1 MLHTSTGENII
12 SFIKEHYGI
21 DVIDVKPLEG
31 YANLNFRIKDDKG
44 NSYVFKSHQHAD
56 DKLLCEPET
65 AVLNQLTKQFQ
76 NKFPKPIQALNEAY
90 IIKQESKDNNTTNRI
105 LSWLEGD
112 LLVNVPH
119 SINLFVSFGNF
130 LAKLD
135 KELLEMNDPVI
146 AARHMEWDVQHFL
159 DLHSKSKCITDPSLR
174 KLVDYYFV
182 QYKEFVFPKLHQLR
196 KSIIH
201 NDANDWNVLV
211 QNGKVS
217 GLIDFGDMVYAP
229 LIQELAV
236 AISYAMFEK
245 DDPIKW
251 AAYIISG
258 YHEILPLEEK
268 ELELMYYLIA
278 ARLCMSVILSSEGI
292 QNNPKN
298 EYLLIS
304 QKPAWDLLNKW
315 IAISPDMAEKKFKEA
330 AGISVPEKS
339 DIQKDLEKRHQFVS
353 KVLSVSYDKPV
364 KMKRAAFQYMFDAN
378 GNTFLDAYNNI
389 PHVGHQHPRVVEA
402 GQKQMAVLNTNTR
415 YIYDQLAAYAEKLI
429 AKFPA
434 PFSKVF
440 FVNSG
445 SAASDLA
452 IRMAQIHTQ
461 KQKLVV
467 MEHGYHGHTRLGVD
481 ISHYKFGGRG
491 GSGQKEYIIKAPI
504 PDTYRGEF
512 RDDEAG
518 IKYANQ
524 LSKLLNQNNDPVT
537 AFISEPI
544 VGCGG
549 QVPLAPGYLKE
560 VYPMI
565 RKKGGVCISDEVQI
579 GFGRLGTYFW
589 GFEAQ
594 GVIPDIVVLGKPM
607 GNGHPIGAV
616 VTTDEIAESFDNGM
630 EFFSSFG
637 GNPVTCEIGMAVL
650 DVIEEENLQQNA
662 FETGEYFMNLL
673 LDLQQEF
680 PVIGDVRG
688 SGLFIGVEFVKD
700 PDTLEPNTELA
711 QYLKNKLR
719 ENFILVS
726 TDGPFDSV
734 IKMKPP
740 MCFGRENVDLIIEQ
754 IQIILQNTLLLPNL
768 NSE

>member
-1 MLHTSTGENII
+1 MLNSSTGENII
-12 SFIKEHYGI
+12 SFIKENYGI

-44 NSYVFKSHQHAD
+44 NSYVYKSHQHAD
-56 DKLLCEPET
+56 DKLLFESET
-65 AVLNQLTKQFQ
+65 TVLHQLTKQFP
-76 NKFPKPIQALNEAY
+76 NEFPKPIQALNGDY
-90 IIKQESKDNNTTNRI
+90 IIQHENEDDNTTNRI

-112 LLVNVPH
+112 LLKDIKH
-119 SINLFVSFGNF
+119 SQQLFESFGEF

-135 KELLEMNDPVI
+135 KELLEMNKPVF
-146 AARHMEWDVQHFL
+146 AARYMEWDIQHFL
-159 DLHSKSKCITDPSLR
+159 DLRAKSNFITDPSLR

-182 QYKEFVFPKLHQLR
+182 QYKEFVLPELPHLR

-201 NDANDWNVLV
+201 NDANDRNVLV

-236 AISYAMFEK
+236 ALAYSMFEK
-245 DDPIKW
+245 DDPLKW

-258 YHEILPLEEK
+258 YQEILPLEEK
-268 ELELMYYLIA
+268 ELELLYYLIA

-292 QNNPKN
+292 QNNPEN

-330 AGISVPEKS
+330 AGIDILKKI
-339 DIQKDLEKRHQFVS
+339 DIQLDLNKRHQFVS
-353 KVLSVSYDKPV
+353 KSLSVSYIKPI
-364 KMKRAAFQYMFDAN
+364 KMKRAAFQYMFDAD

-389 PHVGHQHPRVVEA
+389 PHVGHQHPKVVEA
-402 GQKQMAVLNTNTR
+402 GQKQMAMLNTNTR
-415 YIYDQLAAYAEKLI
+415 YIYDQLAAYAEKLL

-434 PFSKVF
+434 LLSKVF

-452 IRMAQIHTQ
+452 IRLAQTHTG
-461 KQKLVV
+461 KQNIMV
-467 MEHGYHGHTRLGVD
+467 MEYGYHGHTRLGVD
-481 ISHYKFGGRG
+481 ISHYKFSGRG
-491 GSGQKEYIIKAPI
+491 GSGQKEYIFKATI

-512 RDDEAG
+512 KDAEAG

-524 LSKLLNQNNDPVT
+524 LSKLLNQNNDPVAT
-537 AFISEPI
+537 FISEPI

-560 VYPMI
+560 VYPLI
-565 RKKGGVCISDEVQI
+565 RKQGGVCISDEVQT
-579 GFGRLGTYFW
+579 GFGRIGTHFW
-589 GFEAQ
+589 GFEAH
-594 GVIPDIVVLGKPM
+594 GVIPDIIVLGKPM

-616 VTTDEIAESFDNGM
+616 VTTNEIAESFDNGM

-637 GNPVTCEIGMAVL
+637 GNPVSCEIGMAVL

-662 FETGEYFMNLL
+662 LETGEYFMTLL
-673 LDLQQEF
+673 RDFQKEF

-688 SGLFIGVEFVKD
+688 SGLFIGVEFIKD
-700 PDTLEPNTELA
+700 PETLEPNTELA
-711 QYLKNKLR
+711 QFLKNKFR

-726 TDGPFDSV
+726 TDATYDNV

-740 MCFGRENVDLIIEQ
+740 LCFNKSNAELVTIKFSDLLKIC
-754 IQIILQNTLLLPNL
+754 
-768 NSE
+768 

>member
-304 QKPAWDLLNKW
+304 QNQP
-315 IAISPDMAEKKFKEA
+315 
-330 AGISVPEKS
+330 GI
-339 DIQKDLEKRHQFVS
+339 
-353 KVLSVSYDKPV
+353 
-364 KMKRAAFQYMFDAN
+364 
-378 GNTFLDAYNNI
+378 
-389 PHVGHQHPRVVEA
+389 
-402 GQKQMAVLNTNTR
+402 
-415 YIYDQLAAYAEKLI
+415 
-429 AKFPA
+429 
-434 PFSKVF
+434 
-440 FVNSG
+440 
-445 SAASDLA
+445 
-452 IRMAQIHTQ
+452 
-461 KQKLVV
+461 
-467 MEHGYHGHTRLGVD
+467 
-481 ISHYKFGGRG
+481 
-491 GSGQKEYIIKAPI
+491 
-504 PDTYRGEF
+504 
-512 RDDEAG
+512 
-518 IKYANQ
+518 
-524 LSKLLNQNNDPVT
+524 
-537 AFISEPI
+537 
-544 VGCGG
+544 C
-549 QVPLAPGYLKE
+549 
-560 VYPMI
+560 
-565 RKKGGVCISDEVQI
+565 
-579 GFGRLGTYFW
+579 
-589 GFEAQ
+589 
-594 GVIPDIVVLGKPM
+594 
-607 GNGHPIGAV
+607 
-616 VTTDEIAESFDNGM
+616 
-630 EFFSSFG
+630 
-637 GNPVTCEIGMAVL
+637 
-650 DVIEEENLQQNA
+650 
-662 FETGEYFMNLL
+662 
-673 LDLQQEF
+673 
-680 PVIGDVRG
+680 
-688 SGLFIGVEFVKD
+688 
-700 PDTLEPNTELA
+700 
-711 QYLKNKLR
+711 
-719 ENFILVS
+719 
-726 TDGPFDSV
+726 
-734 IKMKPP
+734 
-740 MCFGRENVDLIIEQ
+740 
-754 IQIILQNTLLLPNL
+754 
-768 NSE
+768 

>member
-1 MLHTSTGENII
+1 MLNTSTGENII
-12 SFIKEHYGI
+12 SFINENYGI

-44 NSYVFKSHQHAD
+44 NSYVYKSHQHAD
-56 DKLLCEPET
+56 DKLLFESET
-65 AVLNQLTKQFQ
+65 TVLHQLTKLFP
-76 NKFPKPIQALNEAY
+76 NEFPKPIQALNGDY
-90 IIKQESKDNNTTNRI
+90 IIQHENEDDNTSDRI

-112 LLVNVPH
+112 LMVNAH
-119 SINLFVSFGNF
+119 HTSDLFESFGSF
-130 LAKLD
+130 LGNMD
-135 KELLEMNDPVI
+135 KELLEMNDPII
-146 AARHMEWDVQHFL
+146 AARNMEWDIKHFL
-159 DLHSKSKCITDPSLR
+159 DLRLKSKSITNPSLR

-182 QYKEFVFPKLHQLR
+182 QYKEFVLPELPHLR

-211 QNGKVS
+211 QDGKVS

-236 AISYAMFEK
+236 AISYAIFEK
-245 DDPIKW
+245 DDPFKW

-258 YHEILPLEEK
+258 YQEILPLEEK
-268 ELELMYYLIA
+268 ELELLYYLIA

-292 QNNPKN
+292 QNNPEN
-298 EYLLIS
+298 EYLLVS
-304 QKPAWDLLNKW
+304 QKPALALLNKW

-339 DIQKDLEKRHQFVS
+339 EIQKDLEKRHQFVS
-353 KVLSVSYDKPV
+353 KSLSVSYTKPI
-364 KMKRAAFQYMFDAN
+364 KMKRAAFQYMFDAD

-389 PHVGHQHPRVVEA
+389 PHVGHQHPKVVEA
-402 GQKQMAVLNTNTR
+402 GQKQMALLNTNTR
-415 YIYDQLAAYAEKLI
+415 YLYDQLVEYADKLL
-429 AKFPA
+429 AKFPDQLN
-434 PFSKVF
+434 KVF

-452 IRMAQIHTQ
+452 IRMAQIHTH

-481 ISHYKFGGRG
+481 ISHFKFDGKGGA
-491 GSGQKEYIIKAPI
+491 GQKDYIFKAPI

-524 LSKLLNQNNDPVT
+524 LSKLLNQNNDPVA

-560 VYPMI
+560 VYPLI
-565 RKKGGVCISDEVQI
+565 RKKGGVCISDEVQT
-579 GFGRLGTYFW
+579 GFGRIGTHFW

-594 GVIPDIVVLGKPM
+594 GVVPDIVVLGKPM

-630 EFFSSFG
+630 EF
-637 GNPVTCEIGMAVL
+637 
-650 DVIEEENLQQNA
+650 
-662 FETGEYFMNLL
+662 
-673 LDLQQEF
+673 
-680 PVIGDVRG
+680 
-688 SGLFIGVEFVKD
+688 
-700 PDTLEPNTELA
+700 
-711 QYLKNKLR
+711 
-719 ENFILVS
+719 
-726 TDGPFDSV
+726 
-734 IKMKPP
+734 
-740 MCFGRENVDLIIEQ
+740 
-754 IQIILQNTLLLPNL
+754 
-768 NSE
+768 